1 MNMYMERTISSNLY
15 MSIDLLST
23 TGFGVRTGTHG
34 RVLGIG
40 DITRVGGM
48 YTAAGHM
55 TGIGATAMHTITAI
69 TIARSAQ
76 VALSIVDIMSCIAE

>member
-1 MNMYMERTISSNLY
+1 MCPFRLSATNMYMEQTISSNQY

-23 TGFGVRTGTHG
+23 IGFGVRTGTHG

-55 TGIGATAMHTITAI
+55 TGIGVTAMHTITAI

-76 VALSIVDIMSCIAE
+76 VA